1 MPRRRRSG
9 LKVLKA
15 TSSSIRLGIL
25 NLLFER
31 GALSYTEVM
40 NALRLNPTRDA
51 GRFAY
56 HLKLLLKTGLI
67 DPDVNTRKYVLT
79 DLGRTMVDFTEDI
92 EEQFLKRRRMVVRTS
107 RLAMEEFD
115 RSKIVDS
122 LVREADVPTDLAQ
135 KIARETEGRLS
146 EFKTKYVTG
155 PLIREFVNAVLV
167 EKGLEEYRH
176 KLTRLGLPVHDVT
189 QLISSVGEKGLG
201 VEAVHEEAG
210 DAVIEEYTL
219 LNVLSRDIADA
230 HLSGKLHLSHLG
242 CWPLKMSE
250 FMHDLRFFLQH
261 GIHYGGIDSMAP
273 SCPPPKSLTSALLM
287 VSTILKV
294 ASTEISGQQAFDYFN
309 VFLAPFAKGLS
320 EERVREG
327 LRMFVL
333 NLNQSFSSE
342 GFPTEASLGLELIV
356 PYFLAEKDAI
366 GPGGSRTG
374 HYEDFVEESR
384 LIVSL
389 LLELMSE
396 DDEHKPIFNPSLIMK
411 IRPEVLRRKECH
423 DLLYQSHGLAA
434 ERGLP
439 YFANLCLTDEHEA
452 SYIATGCRFDADW
465 KKDWELDTL
474 RTGSVDNVILNLPRA
489 AYDAAANRPAMFE
502 ILDERLEMALHALET
517 KYHSIKQRSREGL
530 LPFLS
535 QKVDGNHYFRLENS
549 SRLVSFL
556 GLNEMIHSCL
566 DESIHG
572 NSEATAFA
580 EEVVK
585 HLFKRVRGYT
595 KKPETRASLSMLP
608 STDAAGRLAELDV
621 ENCGWA
627 KVHAQGTR
635 EHPFY
640 TDMVAVPLTMD
651 IPWKDRLGIEERF
664 HQLTTGGHLALVQLA
679 DSEREPG
686 RLLSATREIVGTY
699 KVGLY
704 TFSRN
709 LAYCASC
716 KRVFN
721 GILQKCPDCGSVNML
736 VCFSRVSAKYRPS
749 SFWNPP
755 QRSALNNRISYMF
768 NLE

>member
-1 MPRRRRSG
+1 M
-9 LKVLKA
+9 LKA
-15 TSSSIRLGIL
+15 TSSSIRLKIL

-31 GALSYTEVM
+31 GALSYTELM

-56 HLKLLLKTGLI
+56 HLKLLLNANLI
-67 DPDVNTRKYVLT
+67 DPDVKTRKYVLT
-79 DLGRTMVDFTEDI
+79 DLGRMMVDVTEDI
-92 EEQFLKRRRMVVRTS
+92 AEQFLQRRKMVVRTS

-122 LVREADVPTDLAQ
+122 LVKEADVPMDLAQ

-146 EFKTKYVTG
+146 EFKTKYLTA
-155 PLIREFVNAVLV
+155 PLVREFVNAVLV

-189 QLISSVGEKGLG
+189 QLISSVGEKGLS
-201 VEAVHEEAG
+201 VEAVHKEAG

-219 LNVLSRDIADA
+219 LNVLPRDIADA

-242 CWPLKMSE
+242 CWPLKLSAL
-250 FMHDLRFFLQH
+250 MHDLHFFLQH
-261 GIHYGGIDSMAP
+261 GIRYGQIDSMAP

-287 VSTILKV
+287 VSNVLKV

-309 VFLAPFAKGLS
+309 IFLAPFAYGLS
-320 EERVREG
+320 EKRIRED
-327 LRMFVL
+327 LRIFIL
-333 NLNQSFSSE
+333 NLNQSMSSG
-342 GFPTEASLGLELIV
+342 GFPTEASLGLELMV
-356 PYFLAEKDAI
+356 PNYLGEKDAI
-366 GPGGSRTG
+366 GPGGSRNG

-411 IRPEVLRRKECH
+411 IRPEVLRREECH
-423 DLLYQSHGLAA
+423 DLLYQSHKLAA

-439 YFANLCLTDEHEA
+439 YFANLCLNDAQQT
-452 SYIATGCRFDADW
+452 SYTATGCRFDADW

-474 RTGSVDNVILNLPRA
+474 RTGSVDNVILNLARA
-489 AYDAAANRPAMFE
+489 AYDAAKNRSALFE
-502 ILDERLEMALHALET
+502 VLDERLEMALRALET
-517 KYHSIKQRSREGL
+517 KYQKIKQRSKEGL

-535 QKVDGNHYFRLENS
+535 QKVDGNHYFRLENA

-556 GLNEMIHSCL
+556 GLNAMIYSFFDKSLHE
-566 DESIHG
+566 D
-572 NSEATAFA
+572 SEATAFA

-585 HLFKRVRGYT
+585 HLSKRVREST
-595 KKPETRASLSMLP
+595 KKPETRVSLSMLP
-608 STDAAGRLAELDV
+608 SPDAAERLAELDV
-621 ENCGWA
+621 EDCGWA

-635 EHPFY
+635 ELPFY
-640 TDMVAVPLTMD
+640 TDMVAIPLTMN

-679 DSEREPG
+679 DAEHEPE
-686 RLLSATREIVGTY
+686 RLLSATREIVATS

-749 SFWNPP
+749 SFWNSA
-755 QRSALNNRISYMF
+755 QRAGLINRIAYMF